1 MDKKDNRYWLIL
13 SYCSNIEGD
22 SCAQHID
29 DRLPFFKKNGIIPL
43 LLTGPVG
50 SKLKDIIHFQSPSLL
65 PSGFRCEIRHYLQRK
80 NLKKWLY
87 NIIQIIILL
96 PLLPLYAIEKAVIGL
111 DEGFSWFFCA
121 TIRGIIIMKKYRP
134 EVIYSTGGTTSAHL
148 AAYYIS
154 RFSPVPWIAEFQDP
168 IVHDDWLG
176 NSRELKFSTWLEKLI
191 CKTASAVVFM
201 TEAAK
206 NESIGRT
213 ELGHKGYCV
222 YPGSTPEIFLKRD
235 YQRKPTFHF
244 AHFGSLS
251 GSRNIEIFS
260 KASKLFLDNEPELR
274 NIIRVDLYGTC
285 DDKTVTLTKNF
296 SYEGVIKYHGRVA
309 RAESLKMMTMADCLL
324 LIQNVQA
331 FATLSI
337 PSKVYE
343 YLYTKRPVLGL
354 IYKNP
359 ELDKILLEHGHFVT
373 DASDIT
379 SVLGGIK
386 DIMSEYYFN
395 QKEHDFIEPEWN
407 INNAVNKLIKIAHVP
422 SQD

>member
-1 MDKKDNRYWLIL
+1 
-13 SYCSNIEGD
+13 
-22 SCAQHID
+22 
-29 DRLPFFKKNGIIPL
+29 LPYLKKNGITPL

-50 SKLKDIIHFQSPSLL
+50 LKLKDMKHFQSPSLL
-65 PSGFRCEIRHYLQRK
+65 PSGFRCEIRHYLQRR
-80 NLKKWLY
+80 NMKKWLY
-87 NIIQIIILL
+87 NIIQSIILL
-96 PLLPLYAIEKAVIGL
+96 PLLPFYAIEKAVLGL
-111 DEGFSWFFCA
+111 DEGFSWFLCA
-121 TIRGIIIMKKYRP
+121 TMSGLRISKKYRP

-148 AAYYIS
+148 AAYFVS
-154 RFSPVPWIAEFQDP
+154 RFSSVPWIAEFQDP

-191 CKTASAVVFM
+191 CKKASAVVFM

-213 ELGHKGYCV
+213 ELGVKGYCI

-251 GSRNIEIFS
+251 GSRNLEIFS
-260 KASKLFLDNEPELR
+260 KALKLFLDNEPELR
-274 NIIRVDLYGTC
+274 DIVRVDLYGTC
-285 DDKTVTLTKNF
+285 DDKTVTHVKNF
-296 SYEGVIKYHGRVA
+296 PYEGLIKYHGRVA

-359 ELDKILLEHGHFVT
+359 ELDKMLLKHGHFVT

-379 SVLGGIK
+379 SVLSGIK
-386 DIMSEYYFN
+386 GIMSEYYFN
-395 QKEHDFIEPEWN
+395 QKEHNFIEPEWS
-407 INNAVNKLIKIAHVP
+407 INDAVSKLINISRGYSH
-422 SQD
+422 D